1 MVSSYRSTSNA
12 MTDVSFDLSWVDMYT
27 PFVSVGHLAGVHIS
41 LSTQLKQT
49 GESESRFEKFSSG
62 RFATRNLR
70 KIQEEY

>member
-1 MVSSYRSTSNA
+1 MVSSYLSTSNA

-49 GESESRFEKFSSG
+49 G
-62 RFATRNLR
+62 
-70 KIQEEY
+70 